1 MNFMNK
7 ESFKG
12 IKSGIKDNRGRGS
25 VGEYLT
31 EKILPGSKLLAVS
44 AYFTIY
50 AYEALCRLFDEQTNN
65 GNNMKHYNE
74 LLKNTVDAIVNT
86 FKKKTIHH
94 LLSGRNAILPD
105 QQSQVSETTDFE
117 LITWLVIK

>member
-1 MNFMNK
+1 MNK
-7 ESFKG
+7 KFAKTLQSA
-12 IKSGIKDNRGRGS
+12 IRDNRDRGF
-25 VGEYLT
+25 VGEFLT

-65 GNNMKHYNE
+65 GSNMSHYNE
-74 LLKNTVDAIVNT
+74 LLKKSVDAIVSA
-86 FKKKTIHH
+86 FKKKTLHH

-105 QQSQVSETTDFE
+105 Q
-117 LITWLVIK
+117 

>member
-1 MNFMNK
+1 MNK
-7 ESFKG
+7 EFTKTL
-12 IKSGIKDNRGRGS
+12 KSGIKNNRHRGS
-25 VGEYLT
+25 VGEFLT
-31 EKILPGSKLLAVS
+31 EKILPGSKLLVVS

-65 GNNMKHYNE
+65 GNNMRNYSS
-74 LLKNTVDAIVNT
+74 LLGKAVDAIVST
-86 FKKKTIHH
+86 FRKRVMHH
-94 LLSGRNAILPD
+94 LLSGRSAILPD

>member
-1 MNFMNK
+1 
-7 ESFKG
+7 
-12 IKSGIKDNRGRGS
+12 
-25 VGEYLT
+25 V
-31 EKILPGSKLLAVS
+31 VS

-65 GNNMKHYNE
+65 GSNMSHYNE
-74 LLKNTVDAIVNT
+74 LLKKSVDAIVR
-86 FKKKTIHH
+86 KRVMHH
-94 LLSGRNAILPD
+94 LLSGRSAILPD

>member
-1 MNFMNK
+1 MNK
-7 ESFKG
+7 EFTKTL
-12 IKSGIKDNRGRGS
+12 KSGIKNNRHRGS
-25 VGEYLT
+25 VGEFLT
-31 EKILPGSKLLAVS
+31 EKILPGSKLLVVS

-50 AYEALCRLFDEQTNN
+50 AYETLYRLFDEQTNN
-65 GNNMKHYNE
+65 GSNMSHYNE
-74 LLKNTVDAIVNT
+74 LLKKSVDAIVSA
-86 FKKKTIHH
+86 FKKKTLHH

>member
-1 MNFMNK
+1 MSK

-12 IKSGIKDNRGRGS
+12 VKSCIKDNRGRGS
-25 VGEYLT
+25 VGEFLT

-65 GNNMKHYNE
+65 GSNMSHYNK
-74 LLKNTVDAIVNT
+74 LLKKSVGAVVST

-105 QQSQVSETTDFE
+105 QQSQVTEITDFE